1 LSDVTV
7 IVESPHRSD
16 AFDTTSVGEPAGAGG
31 FRFLT
36 TMLRVSPGLMRRV
49 GDSKPTGV
57 TKQNSV
63 RFALSVVVK

>member
-1 LSDVTV
+1 MV
-7 IVESPHRSD
+7 IVELPHRSD
-16 AFDTTSVGEPAGAGG
+16 AFDTTSVGEPGGGGG

-36 TMLRVSPGLMRRV
+36 AMLRVSPGLMRRV
-49 GDSKPTGV
+49 GDSRPAGV